1 MHFCLIT
8 PALSSRVQQGPKHQ
22 HVLLAYVVLKSNLRH
37 KDTGE
42 VLQAESS
49 SKALAAEDY
58 GREAVLLRHQG
69 VRQYNK
75 FTPLIRMVPP
85 RGVLLKK
92 IGEALPDGECM
103 GPLNR
108 FEKPGGKE
116 NPTNSEVLTSLV
128 NHWLHDFPERI
139 KELYGADAV
148 VQTARSDLI
157 GAGTRVDRV
166 LSHVDIINAL
176 MGKQLAKH
184 AAPPGA

>member
-1 MHFCLIT
+1 
-8 PALSSRVQQGPKHQ
+8 
-22 HVLLAYVVLKSNLRH
+22 
-37 KDTGE
+37 
-42 VLQAESS
+42 
-49 SKALAAEDY
+49 
-58 GREAVLLRHQG
+58 
-69 VRQYNK
+69 
-75 FTPLIRMVPP
+75 MVPP

-92 IGEALPDGECM
+92 IEALRPDGECM
-103 GPLNR
+103 GPFNR
-108 FEKPGGKE
+108 FEKPDGKE

-184 AAPPGA
+184 TAPSGA

>member
-1 MHFCLIT
+1 
-8 PALSSRVQQGPKHQ
+8 
-22 HVLLAYVVLKSNLRH
+22 
-37 KDTGE
+37 
-42 VLQAESS
+42 
-49 SKALAAEDY
+49 
-58 GREAVLLRHQG
+58 
-69 VRQYNK
+69 
-75 FTPLIRMVPP
+75 MVPP
-85 RGVLLKK
+85 RGVLLNEIQK
-92 IGEALPDGECM
+92 LPDSECM
-103 GPLNR
+103 GPFNG
-108 FEKPGGKE
+108 FEKPDGKE

-184 AAPPGA
+184 TAHSGA

>member
-1 MHFCLIT
+1 MSISISPYIPDF
-8 PALSSRVQQGPKHQ
+8 Q
-22 HVLLAYVVLKSNLRH
+22 
-37 KDTGE
+37 
-42 VLQAESS
+42 
-49 SKALAAEDY
+49 
-58 GREAVLLRHQG
+58 
-69 VRQYNK
+69 
-75 FTPLIRMVPP
+75 
-85 RGVLLKK
+85 LKK
-92 IGEALPDGECM
+92 IELLPDSECM
-103 GPLNR
+103 GPFNR
-108 FEKPGGKE
+108 FEKPDGKE
-116 NPTNSEVLTSLV
+116 NPTNSEVLTSMV